1 MTPKRKIW
9 ITVAV
14 CVAFSLLMLV
24 GLMNKL
30 SAPRMLTS
38 YEMREYGAM
47 LLEKPRRF
55 SDFQLVTHSG
65 EAFTKS
71 SLEGK
76 WTLIFFGFSHCP
88 DICPTTLATLNRLV
102 AALKDGEQKDIQVVM
117 LTVDPERDT
126 PEKLAQYVPYFN
138 KDFIGVTGNQYQILN
153 VATQLSVVYTKAPLK
168 GDDYTM
174 DHSSNVVIINP
185 KGDYHGFFRPPFEE
199 GAMRVAWRSM
209 AADFPD

>member
-1 MTPKRKIW
+1 
-9 ITVAV
+9 
-14 CVAFSLLMLV
+14 
-24 GLMNKL
+24 
-30 SAPRMLTS
+30 
-38 YEMREYGAM
+38 
-47 LLEKPRRF
+47 KPRRF

-102 AALKDGEQKDIQVVM
+102 AALKDSEKKDIQVVM

-209 AADFPD
+209 AAD